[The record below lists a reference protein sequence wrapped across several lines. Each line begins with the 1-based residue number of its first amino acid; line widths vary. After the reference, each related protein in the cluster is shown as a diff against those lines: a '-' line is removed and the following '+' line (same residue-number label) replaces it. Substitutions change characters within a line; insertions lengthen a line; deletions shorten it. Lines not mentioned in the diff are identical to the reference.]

1 MTFRDRRDAGRQLA
15 RRLMHLRGADPVVLA
30 LPRGGVPVAFEVAE
44 ALAAQLDLVMVRKL
58 GAPGFPELA
67 VGAVVDGAHP
77 ETVINEEIRRELAV
91 SAEFIA
97 RESAA
102 QLAEIERRR
111 DTYLRGRPPPQLRGR
126 TVIVVDDGI
135 ATGATVRV
143 ALQAIA
149 GSGAASRVLAVP
161 VAPPDTAAEL
171 EALCDEAV
179 FLFLPDPFGA
189 VGRYYRDF
197 DATEDAEVIALL
209 DRAAQR
215 FSSRARALPPAPA

>member
-1 MTFRDRRDAGRQLA
+1 MMFRDRRDAGRQLVP
-15 RRLMHLRGADPVVLA
+15 RLLHLRGADPVVLA

-44 ALAAQLDLVMVRKL
+44 ALAAPLDLVMVRKL

-91 SAEFIA
+91 PDGFIA
-97 RESAA
+97 RESAE

-111 DTYLRGRPPPQLRGR
+111 GLYLRGRPPPQLRGR

-135 ATGATVRV
+135 ATGATIRA
-143 ALQAIA
+143 ALRALG
-149 GSGAASRVLAVP
+149 GSGAARRVLAVP

-171 EALCDEAV
+171 EEMCDEAA
-179 FLFLPDPFGA
+179 FLFLPQPFGS

-197 DATEDAEVIALL
+197 NATEDAEVVALL
-209 DRAAQR
+209 DRAAER
-215 FSSRARALPPAPA
+215 SAAAE